1 MEEVKLMEP
10 YTPFEMMI
18 LTAAK
23 QIENGDALFV
33 GFHWPMVASRVARRL
48 HAPDIY
54 CVYEGG
60 GIERT
65 YCNIMPNTGADLI
78 LMPHLAFAGETYD
91 TICGFLAAG
100 HLPYSMIDAPMV
112 DRYGNINST
121 CIGPYQQPKTRLAG
135 SGGAADLG
143 ANSKKLFM
151 LSDRTTKDGFPA
163 RVDYITTPGYLDGN
177 DSRIRAGFRP
187 DTGPEMIIS
196 PLGAFK
202 FHPVSREAYLWGV
215 YQNADM
221 EKIKA
226 SVGWDLKVADKLTYF
241 PQPKP
246 EEIKAV
252 REELDIAQSRLW
264 RIPGRR

>member
-1 MEEVKLMEP
+1 MENF
-10 YTPFEMMI
+10 TPFEMMI

-23 QIENGDALFV
+23 QIKNGDALFV
-33 GFHWPMVASRVARRL
+33 GFHWPMVAVRVARRL

-65 YCNIMPNTGADLI
+65 YCPIMPNTGADLI
-78 LMPHLAFAGETYD
+78 LSPHLAYAGETYD
-91 TICGFLAAG
+91 TLCGFLAAG
-100 HLPYSMIDAPMV
+100 HLPLSMIDAPMV

-121 CIGPYQQPKTRLAG
+121 CIGPYHQPKARLAG

-143 ANSKKLFM
+143 ANSRKLIM

-163 RVDYITTPGYLDGN
+163 RVDYITTPGYIEGGE
-177 DSRIRAGFRP
+177 SRLQAGFRP

-196 PLGAFK
+196 ALGIFK
-202 FHPVSREAYLWGV
+202 FDTLSKEAYLSGV
-215 YQNADM
+215 YPNADV

-226 SVGWDLKVADKLTYF
+226 SVGWELKVAERIEGI
-241 PQPKP
+241 PAPKA
-246 EEIKAV
+246 EEMKVV
-252 REELDIAQSRLW
+252 RQELDMAESRLW
-264 RIPGRR
+264 KIPGRR

>member
-1 MEEVKLMEP
+1 MNTQQ

-18 LTAAK
+18 LTASK
-23 QIENGDALFV
+23 QIQNGDALFV

-60 GIERT
+60 GVERT
-65 YCNIMPNTGADLI
+65 YCPIMPNTGADLI
-78 LMPHLAFAGETYD
+78 LSPHLAYAGETYD
-91 TICGFLAAG
+91 TLCGFLAGG
-100 HLPYSMIDAPMV
+100 HLRISMIDAPIV

-121 CIGPYQQPKTRLAG
+121 CIGPYSQPKARLAG

-151 LSDRTTKDGFPA
+151 LSDRTSKDGFPA
-163 RVDYITTPGYLDGN
+163 KVDYVTTPGYLDGY

-196 PLGAFK
+196 SLGVFK
-202 FHPVSREAYLWGV
+202 FDPVSKEAYLWGTYPHSDV
-215 YQNADM
+215 NQ
-221 EKIKA
+221 IK
-226 SVGWDLKVADKLTYF
+226 SCVGWELKVADKLAAIA
-241 PQPKP
+241 PP
-246 EEIKAV
+246 EAEELKVV
-252 REELDIAQSRLW
+252 REELKIAESRLW
-264 RIPGRR
+264 KIPSR